1 LDEGTKEEMMT
12 TEVPTLSLHHTM
24 MLVMDYQ
31 PAALHHLRDVDGL
44 LSCMARAIDMARRS
58 GMPIGYV
65 RMAFDDADYAAIDEK
80 ISRTR

>member
-12 TEVPTLSLHHTM
+12 TEVPTLSPHHTM

-31 PAALHHLRDVDGL
+31 PAALHHRRDVDGL
-44 LSCMARAIDMARRS
+44 LSRMARAIDMARRS

-65 RMAFDDADYAAIDEK
+65 RMASMMPI
-80 ISRTR
+80 TLQ

>member
-1 LDEGTKEEMMT
+1 MT
-12 TEVPTLSLHHTM
+12 PEIPTISPHHTM
-24 MLVMDYQ
+24 MLMMDYQ
-31 PAALHHLRDVDGL
+31 PAAFHHLRDVDGL
-44 LSCMARAIDMARRS
+44 LSRMARAIDMAKRS

>member
-1 LDEGTKEEMMT
+1 LNEGTKGEMMT
-12 TEVPTLSLHHTM
+12 PEIPTISPHHTM

-44 LSCMARAIDMARRS
+44 LSRMARAIDMARRS